1 MEQIYIGQLQNIFST
16 VIFNIALI
24 LGCIVVAI
32 MIRAIKKLFIGDGYS
47 YSSSRKGYDYSPTV
61 NLNKSSYSNVGNKK
75 SNDSSSKKTSSSSSS
90 NSDYLIATSL
100 AASSYSSYDSSSSYD
115 SGCSSSSYDSGSSSS
130 YDSGSICGFGD

>member
-1 MEQIYIGQLQNIFST
+1 MEQIYIGQLENIFST

-24 LGCIVVAI
+24 FGCIVVVAI
-32 MIRAIKKLFIGDGYS
+32 MIRTIKKLFVGDGYS

-100 AASSYSSYDSSSSYD
+100 AASSYSSYDSSSS
-115 SGCSSSSYDSGSSSS
+115 CSHDSGSSF
-130 YDSGSICGFGD
+130 DCGGW

>member
-1 MEQIYIGQLQNIFST
+1 MEQIYIGQLENIFST

-24 LGCIVVAI
+24 FGCIVVVAI

-100 AASSYSSYDSSSSYD
+100 AASSYSSYDSSSS
-115 SGCSSSSYDSGSSSS
+115 CSSSSYDSSSSCS
-130 YDSGSICGFGD
+130 HDSGSSFDCGGW